1 MLTPAAAWQGPSG
14 EPRRSLVWS
23 GAAVPGALGTGVPG
37 KEEGLTQ
44 GWGTSGDKAQEWRS
58 HHTEVP
64 GPSCCLHSDSPKPFS
79 MVTTA
84 RGRCWVRVSS
94 QVKVA
99 WSHRTLATRWTM
111 QSMEFSR
118 PASWSGQ
125 FPSPG
130 DLPDPG
136 IEPGAPAPQVGS
148 SPAELPGEP
157 GSSQGSFRSGSS
169 NRGAGGGVSSY
180 KSEEQTKPRSRL
192 A

>member
-37 KEEGLTQ
+37 QEEGLTQ

-64 GPSCCLHSDSPKPFS
+64 GPSCRLHSDSPKPFS

-111 QSMEFSR
+111 PGVLQASILEWAVPFSR
-118 PASWSGQ
+118 
-125 FPSPG
+125 
-130 DLPDPG
+130 
-136 IEPGAPAPQVGS
+136 GS
-148 SPAELPGEP
+148 SRPRDRTRGSCTPG
-157 GSSQGSFRSGSS
+157 GFFTS
-169 NRGAGGGVSSY
+169 
-180 KSEEQTKPRSRL
+180 
-192 A
+192 